1 MERPPEGRDEN
12 AEDDL
17 VERVRQEL
25 DDAEASG
32 DDARLET
39 LEKVRGELEE
49 ELDSSLENG
58 PPRH

>member
-1 MERPPEGRDEN
+1 MERPPEGRDDN
-12 AEDDL
+12 APDDI
-17 VERVRQEL
+17 VEKVRQEL

-39 LEKVRGELEE
+39 LEKVRGELEA

-58 PPRH
+58 PSRH